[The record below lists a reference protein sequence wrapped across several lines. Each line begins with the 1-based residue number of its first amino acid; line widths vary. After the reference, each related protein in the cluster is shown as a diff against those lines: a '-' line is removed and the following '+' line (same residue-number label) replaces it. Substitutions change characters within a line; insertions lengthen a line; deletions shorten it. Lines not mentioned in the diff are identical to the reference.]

1 MARLLMVESWVRSTG
16 LGLPPLIRELGHE
29 FVLLSRDPELY
40 RRYAPPDGAHP
51 VLALAAEVVT
61 AETNDPTGLAEHAAD
76 LHRHHRFDG
85 VLTTCDYYLRAT
97 STVVARLGL
106 PGPRLDAIA
115 IATDKHRVRDALTA
129 AGLPNPRYAL
139 ASGPEQA
146 TRAAAELGYPLVAKP
161 VDLNSGTLVRRVDDD
176 ATLIATA
183 EAIAAQRSNTRGQH
197 LRGAILVEELMS
209 GPEVS
214 VEAVTAAGVTTV
226 LGVTDKSV
234 TGAPSFVES
243 GHMFPAD
250 LPPDITRQ
258 LGELVVAAL
267 DAIGYDHGL
276 SHTEIMLT
284 PHGPRIVEINPRQ
297 GGNYIFDLVRHVT
310 GSSVLHTMVD
320 LALGQ
325 RPRPVERPAVP
336 GGLSAA
342 VYFVLS
348 PRDGDLVAVH
358 GLDHL
363 TTDDRVLRCCVDA
376 VVPGPVHRARDN
388 EDYLG
393 HVLAVDPAG
402 PGARRHAER
411 AVAGLRLEFAD
422 NATVA
427 PLGPSALGRPT

>member
-16 LGLPPLIRELGHE
+16 LGLPPLIRALGHE
-29 FVLLSRDPELY
+29 FVLLSRDPGLY
-40 RRYAPPDGAHP
+40 HRYAPPGGEHP
-51 VLALAAEVVT
+51 VLALATEVVT
-61 AETNDPTGLAEHAAD
+61 AETNDQAGLAEHAVA
-76 LHRHHRFDG
+76 LHRRHRFDG
-85 VLTTCDYYLRAT
+85 VLTTCDYYLQAT
-97 STVVARLGL
+97 STVAARLGL

-139 ASGPEQA
+139 ATEPEQA
-146 TRAAAELGYPLVAKP
+146 MRAAAKLGYPLVAKP
-161 VDLNSGTLVRRVDDD
+161 VDLNSGTLVRRVDHD
-176 ATLIATA
+176 AALIATA
-183 EAIAAQRSNTRGQH
+183 EAIAAQRYNTRGQH
-197 LRGAILVEELMS
+197 LRGATLVEELMS

-234 TGAPSFVES
+234 TGTPSFVES

-250 LPPDITRQ
+250 LPPDVTRQ

-284 PHGPRIVEINPRQ
+284 PHGPRIVELNPRQ

-310 GSSVLHTMVD
+310 GCSVLHTMVD

-325 RPRPVERPAVP
+325 RPVEWPAVP
-336 GGLSAA
+336 GELSAA
-342 VYFVLS
+342 VFFVLS

-358 GLDHL
+358 GLDRL
-363 TTDDRVLRCCVDA
+363 TADDRVLRWCVDV

-393 HVLAVDPAG
+393 HVLAIDPTG

-422 NATVA
+422 KATVA
-427 PLGPSALGRPT
+427 PLEPSALGRPA